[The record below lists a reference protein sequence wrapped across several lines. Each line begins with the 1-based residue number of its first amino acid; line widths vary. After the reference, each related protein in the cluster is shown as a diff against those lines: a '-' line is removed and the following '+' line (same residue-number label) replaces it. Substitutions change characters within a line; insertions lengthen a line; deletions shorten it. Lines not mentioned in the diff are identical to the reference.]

1 MLFVYWIE
9 MKCAKLTSVN
19 FHIGEGFITN
29 GIIVQL
35 EHRKWKIYGKC
46 QGGKCFLTP

>member
-1 MLFVYWIE
+1 MLFVHWIE
-9 MKCAKLTSVN
+9 MKCTKLTSVN

-35 EHRKWKIYGKC
+35 EHRKWKIYGNAK
-46 QGGKCFLTP
+46 GENAY